1 MDTSNSWFDASKVQ
15 SLNFDLST
23 SSYSSNIRGND
34 LSNYGIE
41 GEYKTLATDELGNIL
56 NLNYDETNEIIM
68 NEIKDLNLPL
78 GPLSDEKSVKVSAF
92 SELAANDWQSM
103 NFDLESNAREATLNA
118 TSLLNEN
125 RSNHDIGLAMFQKTV
140 SDMPHDEKKI
150 PMADNL
156 SETINKS
163 ETNKSFN
170 RNLGELLLQQQQ
182 ELREQLRA
190 QQEANKKLE
199 LELKQTQYKQQQLQA
214 TLESA
219 DGQQFL
225 SPKRKIAV
233 ASENVEDVYSNSL
246 SPMISPPMSNT
257 SFTGSPSRRINR
269 QKYSLER
276 KNSNGTVG
284 PLCFQDLNE
293 DFNDTLISPKK
304 TRSNPSGNLNS
315 KPKFIAPFTPKS
327 RVSSA
332 ASNSANITPN
342 NLRLGFKINAE
353 EQVNEYSERPLG
365 LGIELLGK
373 PGASPTKAVSLK
385 SAPVDIMP
393 TIPGSVNNTPSANK
407 VAVSSGYIDQYT
419 PRGKQLHFSSI
430 GENSLGIAA
439 TTPHLKPPSQQGG
452 HREGGFND
460 LDPNV
465 LKKNTDN
472 EEDDDEENEPE
483 SRFIISETPSPIL
496 KSQNRYEGRS
506 PQFGTHVKEIDS
518 YSGNSP
524 SKITRKLTTL
534 PRGSIDRYVKE
545 MPDKT
550 FECLYPRCAKTFKR
564 RYNIRSH
571 IQTHLEDRPYS
582 CDHPGCD
589 KAFVRNHDLIRHKKS
604 HQEKAYAC
612 PCGKKFNREDALVV
626 HRSRMICSGGRKYD
640 NVVIKRSPRKRGR
653 PRKDGTSS
661 VSSSP
666 IKENLINKDH
676 NGQLM
681 FKLED
686 QLRRERSYDK
696 HGTGIM
702 VSPMKPTQ

>member
-15 SLNFDLST
+15 SLNFDLPT
-23 SSYSSNIRGND
+23 NSYSSNIRGND
-34 LSNYGIE
+34 LSNYGID
-41 GEYKTLATDELGNIL
+41 GEYKTLATDDLGNIL
-56 NLNYDETNEIIM
+56 NLNYGETNEIIM
-68 NEIKDLNLPL
+68 SEIKDLNLPL

-92 SELAANDWQSM
+92 SELVANDWQSM
-103 NFDLESNAREATLNA
+103 NFDLESTAREATLNE

-125 RSNHDIGLAMFQKTV
+125 RSNHDVGLAMFQKTV
-140 SDMPHDEKKI
+140 SDMPNDEKRI

-156 SETINKS
+156 LEAINKS
-163 ETNKSFN
+163 ETNKSFD

-219 DGQQFL
+219 DGQKFL

-233 ASENVEDVYSNSL
+233 VSENVEDVYSNSL

-269 QKYSLER
+269 QKYSFER
-276 KNSNGTVG
+276 KNSNGTAG

-304 TRSNPSGNLNS
+304 TRSDPSENLNS

-342 NLRLGFKINAE
+342 NLRLDFKINAE
-353 EQVNEYSERPLG
+353 EQGSEYSERPLG
-365 LGIELLGK
+365 LGIEPLGK

-385 SAPVDIMP
+385 SAAVDIMP

-407 VAVSSGYIDQYT
+407 VVVSSGYIDQYT

-439 TTPHLKPPSQQGG
+439 ATPHLKPPCQQVGY
-452 HREGGFND
+452 REGGFND
-460 LDPNV
+460 LGPNV

-472 EEDDDEENEPE
+472 EGDDDEENEPE

-496 KSQNRYEGRS
+496 KSQSMYEGRS
-506 PQFGTHVKEIDS
+506 PQFGTHVKEIDT
-518 YSGNSP
+518 YTGNSP

-550 FECLYPRCAKTFKR
+550 FECLYPGCAKTFKR

-626 HRSRMICSGGRKYD
+626 HRSRMICSGGKKYE

-666 IKENLINKDH
+666 IKENLNKDH

-686 QLRRERSYDK
+686 QLRRERNYDG

-702 VSPMKPTQ
+702 VSPMKLNQK

>member
-15 SLNFDLST
+15 SQNFDLQTNSYYSNARGSDP
-23 SSYSSNIRGND
+23 SSYA
-34 LSNYGIE
+34 IE
-41 GEYKTLATDELGNIL
+41 GEYKTLATDDLGNIL
-56 NLNYDETNEIIM
+56 NLNYGETNEVIM
-68 NEIKDLNLPL
+68 NEINDLNLPL
-78 GPLSDEKSVKVSAF
+78 GPLSDEKSVKVSTF
-92 SELAANDWQSM
+92 SELIGNDWQSM
-103 NFDLESNAREATLNA
+103 NFDLENNSREVTLNA

-125 RSNHDIGLAMFQKTV
+125 RLNQDSGMTVYQKTM
-140 SDMPHDEKKI
+140 SDKPHDEKKI
-150 PMADNL
+150 SMADNL
-156 SETINKS
+156 LSTINKS
-163 ETNKSFN
+163 EINKGFD

-214 TLESA
+214 TLENS
-219 DGQQFL
+219 DGPQFL
-225 SPKRKIAV
+225 SPKRKISP
-233 ASENVEDVYSNSL
+233 ASENVEDVYANSL

-257 SFTGSPSRRINR
+257 SFTGSPSRRNNR
-269 QKYSLER
+269 QKYCLQR
-276 KNSNGTVG
+276 KNSSGTVG
-284 PLCFQDLNE
+284 PLCFQELNE
-293 DFNDTLISPKK
+293 GFNDSLISPKK
-304 TRSNPSGNLNS
+304 IRSNPNENLSS
-315 KPKFIAPFTPKS
+315 KTKFITPFTPKS

-332 ASNSANITPN
+332 TSNSANITPN
-342 NLRLGFKINAE
+342 NLMLDFKINVE
-353 EQVNEYSERPLG
+353 GQESEYSEKPLG

-373 PGASPTKAVSLK
+373 PGPSPTKSVSLK
-385 SAPVDIMP
+385 SASVDIMP
-393 TIPGSVNNTPSANK
+393 TIPGSVNNTPSVNK
-407 VAVSSGYIDQYT
+407 VSLSSSYIDQYT

-430 GENSLGIAA
+430 SENALGINAA
-439 TTPHLKPPSQQGG
+439 TPHLKPPSQQAR
-452 HREGGFND
+452 HREGVFND

-465 LKKNTDN
+465 LTKNTDN
-472 EEDDDEENEPE
+472 EGDDNEENEPE
-483 SRFIISETPSPIL
+483 SRFVISETPSPIL
-496 KSQNRYEGRS
+496 KSQSKYEGRS
-506 PQFGTHVKEIDS
+506 PQFGTHIKEINT
-518 YSGNSP
+518 YTTNSP

-534 PRGSIDRYVKE
+534 PRGSIDKYVKE

-550 FECLYPRCAKTFKR
+550 FECLFPGCTKTFKR

-626 HRSRMICSGGRKYD
+626 HRSRMICSGGKKYE

-666 IKENLINKDH
+666 IKENINKDH

-686 QLRRERSYDK
+686 QLRRERSYDGN
-696 HGTGIM
+696 GTGIM
-702 VSPMKPTQ
+702 VSPMKTNQR